1 MTFPIIYKN
10 LIQTLLIQTLCVF
23 SGRSFFFF
31 LRWGKFASPNRKVKI
46 ILKPA
51 VTLVN
56 KLLSKHLFTYK
67 QQIVLFRRHLQIRKH
82 LTQFM

>member
-23 SGRSFFFF
+23 SGRSSFFS
-31 LRWGKFASPNRKVKI
+31 LGGESLLPQIEKKKI

-51 VTLVN
+51 VTLVS
-56 KLLSKHLFTYK
+56 KLLSNTFKVPIY
-67 QQIVLFRRHLQIRKH
+67 LQTTDI
-82 LTQFM
+82 LV